1 MEEKFLKRSGYSL
14 SKAKLQYVFCL
25 TGLFACPYNQ
35 AMDIIYLSPHLDDAS
50 FSCGGLIWDQVQ
62 ARMNVEVWTI
72 FAGYPPPG
80 ELSLYAQVHHK
91 VWELT
96 AEEVIDSRR
105 SEDAAAMNILGA
117 RVRYFDFPDA
127 IYRKHPKTGEPMY
140 TSREELFG
148 GVHIGDHALLR
159 RLTTIFADYL
169 REDCVLISPLTVGN
183 HVDHQLVRMVAE
195 MLPIQALYYSEFPY
209 TQEFSAVIPSL
220 VPAGYRR
227 AHAVVSAPGLAAWQA
242 SAAEYTSQISTF
254 WASAEAMSKEIADH
268 SNQFQ
273 GVTLWH
279 PQKFNFDL
287 IAAASV

>member
-1 MEEKFLKRSGYSL
+1 MR
-14 SKAKLQYVFCL
+14 
-25 TGLFACPYNQ
+25 
-35 AMDIIYLSPHLDDAS
+35 
-50 FSCGGLIWDQVQ
+50 
-62 ARMNVEVWTI
+62 TI

-169 REDCVLISPLTVGN
+169 RVGN

-273 GVTLWH
+273 GVTLWR